1 MQDIPR
7 GEVMTAEHSGF
18 DGESAGA
25 RNLISGKPRHW
36 PYRLAG
42 ELLRLRAEGLRRR
55 WAKGT
60 RGRTPEGAT
69 MVDEALLMELGTAI
83 LAVTTA
89 INTQLVASWQ
99 SPDDPWTPKA
109 IQAACDAVAAAAVT
123 AVAWGEK
130 VRALPPSPLTDA
142 VRPLLLEQVDHFLTE
157 FEAIPKRFSG
167 LSLVLAFGG
176 PPRLRITF
184 TSPPGWKRRFKAA
197 MRRARSLIVQEALAE
212 MRARRSA

>member
-1 MQDIPR
+1 MA
-7 GEVMTAEHSGF
+7 AEHTGF
-18 DGESAGA
+18 EGESAGA

-55 WAKGT
+55 WAKGA
-60 RGRTPEGAT
+60 RGRTPEGAS

-83 LAVTTA
+83 TDVTHA
-89 INTQLVASWQ
+89 LNTQLAASWR
-99 SPDDPWTPKA
+99 SPNDPATPGT
-109 IQAACDAVAAAAVT
+109 IQAACDAVTAAAFT
-123 AVAWGEK
+123 AIAWGEK

-142 VRPLLLEQVDHFLTE
+142 VRPLLLEQVDHFLAE

-167 LSLVLAFGG
+167 LALALTFGG
-176 PPRLRITF
+176 PLRLRITF